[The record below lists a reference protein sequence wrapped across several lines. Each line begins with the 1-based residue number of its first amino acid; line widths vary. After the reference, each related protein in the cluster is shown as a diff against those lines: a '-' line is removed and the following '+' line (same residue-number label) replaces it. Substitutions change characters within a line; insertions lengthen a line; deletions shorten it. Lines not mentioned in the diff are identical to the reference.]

1 MVIYILTKF
10 GDDWLI
16 FVDARVLR
24 SKLWMDGR
32 TDGHRTDGR
41 TPTDGE

>member
-24 SKLWMDGR
+24 SKLR
-32 TDGHRTDGR
+32 TDGWTSDGR
-41 TPTDGE
+41 MAGRTTTDGE